1 MEQKIYAAICA
12 TMKDIGAV
20 GKNDVNTFDKYKFRG
35 IDAVMNALSPA
46 MTKNGIFVVP
56 SVLNCEREERI
67 SSDGKKNMMYT
78 VLTVQ
83 YSFYAEDGSHVDA
96 VVVGEAMDR
105 SDKSTNKA
113 MSAAFKYACFQ
124 TFCIPTEE
132 LMEDADKDSPE
143 IGQKAREGAR
153 NVEAKDSA
161 PNTQKSQENASASSE
176 QYINDTQRAVL
187 ENLCKKRKLDPAAVF
202 NGWPY
207 LTQEQYGIACNKLKG
222 GAA

>member
-143 IGQKAREGAR
+143 IGQKAREGAPK
-153 NVEAKDSA
+153 VETKNPA
-161 PNTQKSQENASASSE
+161 PKTQKSQETAAASSE
-176 QYINDTQRAVL
+176 RYINDTQRAVL